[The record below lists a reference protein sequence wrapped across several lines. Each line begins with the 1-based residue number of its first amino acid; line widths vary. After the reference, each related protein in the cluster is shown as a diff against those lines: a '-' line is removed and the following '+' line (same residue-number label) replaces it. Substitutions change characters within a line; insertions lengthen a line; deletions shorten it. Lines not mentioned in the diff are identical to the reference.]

1 MAKRQ
6 GGPAQA
12 ARVSTHPG
20 LTFLPRPL
28 IAQARLATFERG
40 DALFRVGDCPEELYF
55 VCDGEL
61 ALIRHSRNGQE
72 IVLQRTPS
80 GFFAEASIES
90 RRYHC
95 DGVAKERSR
104 VFVLPMAAFRETLA
118 SNPSFR
124 AAWIKLLAGEIQ
136 RLRTQRER
144 LGLRSLEER
153 IVHYIE
159 SEGSDG
165 AIELDRPLKAWAL
178 DLGVTHEALYRAL
191 ARMIRAGLL
200 SRRGRRLGLAG
211 AKRHDKFA

>member
-1 MAKRQ
+1 M
-6 GGPAQA
+6 
-12 ARVSTHPG
+12 T
-20 LTFLPRPL
+20 
-28 IAQARLATFERG
+28 QARLATFEKG
-40 DALFRVGDCPEELYF
+40 DALFRVDDRPDHLYF
-55 VCDGEL
+55 VLDGEL
-61 ALIRHSRNGQE
+61 ALVRHSMNGQE
-72 IVLQRTPS
+72 VVLQRTRS

-104 VFVLPMAAFRETLA
+104 VILLPMAAFRNTLA
-118 SNPSFR
+118 SDPSFC

-144 LGLRSLEER
+144 LGRRSLEER

-159 SEGSDG
+159 SEGLDG

-191 ARMIRAGLL
+191 ARMMGSGLL
-200 SRRGRRLGLAG
+200 SRRGRRLRLAG
-211 AKRHDKFA
+211 AKGTTSSVKPALPGRP